1 MPPTWNAL
9 PLISS
14 WLVTV
19 SSSGF
24 CLDVS
29 LEGTAFLNGT
39 SFFKRPSLFI
49 QTMFFNILPRVTI
62 YLYPGQ
68 SWFHLHSLNIIINN
82 YSQCVLVWCIM
93 WLVYPWKKN
102 VKVLVTSHVWLFL
115 APWTNYSP
123 PGSSI
128 RGILQAITLEMGSH
142 SLFQGSFQTVTMS
155 YFYSTHHYLIP
166 SVCLLL
172 LEYW

>member
-1 MPPTWNAL
+1 M
-9 PLISS
+9 SS
-14 WLVTV
+14 W
-19 SSSGF
+19 GF

-29 LEGTAFLNGT
+29 LEGHAFLNGT
-39 SFFKRPSLFI
+39 SFFKSPLLLT

-68 SWFHLHSLNIIINN
+68 FWFHLHSLNIIINN
-82 YSQCVLVWCIM
+82 YSQCVPIWCIM
-93 WLVYPWKKN
+93 WFVYPWKKN
-102 VKVLVTSHVWLFL
+102 VKVLVAQSCLTLLGPVD
-115 APWTNYSP
+115 YSP
-123 PGSSI
+123 PGSYPWNSP
-128 RGILQAITLEMGSH
+128 GKNTGVGSH